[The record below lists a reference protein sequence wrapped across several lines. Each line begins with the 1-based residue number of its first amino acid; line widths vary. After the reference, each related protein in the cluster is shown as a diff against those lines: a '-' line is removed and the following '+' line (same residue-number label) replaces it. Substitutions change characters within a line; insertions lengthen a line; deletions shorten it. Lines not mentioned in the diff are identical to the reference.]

1 MVAIILGNIGSGP
14 DPIFIGIGVVYAVA
28 ALLLWRGG
36 RITAVLG
43 TVLAILLSILLMT
56 FAIPGLVF
64 IATHPISF
72 FNIEGVIFVILAL
85 LATLMVVS
93 GVLSLLEGR
102 VGALQRATAPRALG
116 ALAIATFL
124 GVAALGVVA
133 RVGYASEAGHAGD
146 LSLKM
151 KDVKFSTDKLQ
162 SGSDVAINVANQDGT
177 FHTFTIDGVVDKTV
191 PASSNAR
198 VTFHL
203 ASGTYRYYCAVPGHS
218 ETMHGT
224 LMVK

>member
-1 MVAIILGNIGSGP
+1 
-14 DPIFIGIGVVYAVA
+14 
-28 ALLLWRGG
+28 
-36 RITAVLG
+36 
-43 TVLAILLSILLMT
+43 MT

-64 IATHPISF
+64 IATHHISF

-198 VTFHL
+198 VTFHWHLPLLLRGAGTLGNHARHPDGEVSAQPARAAL
-203 ASGTYRYYCAVPGHS
+203 ASASSAWPPLRGRRAAR
-218 ETMHGT
+218 
-224 LMVK
+224 L